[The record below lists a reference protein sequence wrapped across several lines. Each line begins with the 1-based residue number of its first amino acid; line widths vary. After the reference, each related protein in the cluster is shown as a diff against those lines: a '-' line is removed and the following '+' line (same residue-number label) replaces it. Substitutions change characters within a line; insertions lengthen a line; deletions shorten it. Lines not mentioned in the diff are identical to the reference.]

1 MSSGISLVVIDTE
14 TYVLANNAIEQSV
27 RQFPFDDVLVLT
39 DQPQLWP
46 RLNACQIPRITT
58 IEDYNRLVIDVVPE
72 HVSTD
77 HFIIAQYDGFVLD
90 GAAFRPEFRGMDYI
104 GAVWPQFPYFRVGN
118 GGFSWRS
125 RRLAEATAR
134 LSHWRTADEPEDVFV
149 ARIARVALETRH
161 GCVFADEA
169 LAGAFSIEG
178 YLPTVPTFG
187 FHGLFHLPIVYQNN
201 LPYLI
206 DNLPDRVIAGK
217 SSWLALAGKRLDTA
231 RRQELAEL
239 LAQRQAAMAR

>member
-1 MSSGISLVVIDTE
+1 MSSRISLVIIDTE

-46 RLNACQIPRITT
+46 RLNARQIPRITT
-58 IEDYNRLVIDVVPE
+58 IEDYNRLVIEVVPE
-72 HVSTD
+72 HVCTD

-90 GAAFRPEFRGMDYI
+90 GSAFRPEFRGVDYI
-104 GAVWPQFPYFRVGN
+104 GAVWPHFPYFRVGN

-134 LSHWRTADEPEDVFV
+134 LSHWRTAEEPEDVFV
-149 ARIARVALETRH
+149 ARIARVALETRY

-206 DNLPDRVIAGK
+206 DNLPDRVIASK
-217 SSWLALAGKRLDTA
+217 SGWLALAGQRLDAA
-231 RRQELAEL
+231 RRQELSEL
-239 LAQRQAAMAR
+239 LARRQAAIAG